1 MKRTSGPV
9 AGIFL
14 TKSADV
20 IAVGGDGD
28 APLRYG
34 ADMAMHPSYVGEC
47 PGICLDCGFGC
58 LRSRRLALAAQSTAL
73 LVSGNPQLTEG
84 SIPMIFAGQ

>member
-1 MKRTSGPV
+1 M
-9 AGIFL
+9 AGSSL
-14 TKSADV
+14 TKSVDV

-47 PGICLDCGFGC
+47 PGICLDCGLRC
-58 LRSRRLALAAQSTAL
+58 LCSWLSELAAQLTAQL
-73 LVSGNPQLTEG
+73 ASGNSQLTAERV
-84 SIPMIFAGQ
+84 PMTVAGQ